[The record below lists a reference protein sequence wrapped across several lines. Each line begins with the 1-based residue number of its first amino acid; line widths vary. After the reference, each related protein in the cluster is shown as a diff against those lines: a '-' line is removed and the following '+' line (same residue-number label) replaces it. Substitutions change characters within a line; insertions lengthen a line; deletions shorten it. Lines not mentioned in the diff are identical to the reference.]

1 VHTGSYGLMSA
12 DRSQATGGHEGHTP
26 SWPVWS
32 GPVPPLAEGF
42 TARPDTVP
50 GLETTL
56 IPGATVALVSEQA
69 TLACLASPGGPRG
82 PGDPGGPSAPD
93 WREPGGKTQLARHF
107 AETLWRSPGL
117 DVLTWVVASS
127 RASVLSGFVQAAAA
141 IGASDAG
148 DAEAVAARFVDWLG
162 QTSQPW
168 LVVLD
173 DLRDAADLRGLW
185 PAGPAGRV
193 LITTPNPATVSAEHR
208 VLALPVPAFSSRE
221 AMSYLSGRLSTDPDQ
236 RSGAIDLVGD
246 LGCEPL
252 ALAQASAV
260 IASSGMSCR
269 DYRQHFTQ
277 RQKQLVEAGNG
288 NRVRAEPSAAAVT
301 WTFSAEYAEHLSP
314 GVSIRSL
321 VSLAALL
328 DGQGIPGSVF
338 TTVATG
344 QYLAEDGVGA
354 QVDPQRTWNTILS
367 LERAGLMTVDPPGSP
382 PAVRISPVIQAA
394 IRAAVPKDLFDRA
407 VRAAADALLEV
418 WPRDD
423 PRSRLAADLRSC
435 AVSLRAAA
443 GDLLWADGRGHPL
456 LVLTGQSMDS
466 ARLTGPAVSYWR
478 ELVTDSE
485 RLLGQGL
492 DTLVVYGY
500 LGEALMAAG
509 QAAEAVPW
517 FQRILDGRASVLGPD
532 HPGAIAAK
540 VALGRALVAVGRP
553 EDAVAVLDQAV
564 AGSELVRGA
573 DHIETLAAREEYAAA
588 ARAAGKYAEA
598 IRSYRHALADRERIQ
613 GPEHPGTMAA
623 SLGLA
628 DAYLAGGQSKDA
640 IAQYKRVLA
649 DREGGLGPD
658 HPDTLRARG
667 SLASAYLAAGRMGS
681 ALQLYEETC
690 AGYQRTIGADHPATL
705 ACQADLARGY
715 YATGRL
721 GDAMALLTD
730 IIARGERAL
739 PAGDPLTQKMRETL
753 ASITG

>member
-1 VHTGSYGLMSA
+1 MHTGSYGLMSA
-12 DRSQATGGHEGHTP
+12 DGSQATGGNQGHTP

-42 TARPDTVP
+42 TVRPDTVP

-56 IPGATVALVSEQA
+56 IPGATVALVSGQA
-69 TLACLASPGGPRG
+69 ATASMPSMASPGGPG
-82 PGDPGGPSAPD
+82 GPGGPSAPD
-93 WREPGGKTQLARHF
+93 WRGPGGKTQLARYF
-107 AETLWRSPGL
+107 AESLWRSPGL

-148 DAEAVAARFVDWLG
+148 DAEAVACRFVDWLG
-162 QTSQPW
+162 KTGRPW

-185 PAGPAGRV
+185 PAGPTGRL
-193 LITTPNPATVSAEHR
+193 LITTPNPATLSAEHR
-208 VLALPVPAFSSRE
+208 VLALAVPAFSSRE
-221 AMSYLSGRLSTDPDQ
+221 AMNYLSDRLSTDPDQ

-277 RQKQLVEAGNG
+277 RQKQLVEAG
-288 NRVRAEPSAAAVT
+288 RAEPSAAAVT

-354 QVDPQRTWNTILS
+354 QIDPQRTWNAILS

-394 IRAAVPKDLFDRA
+394 IRAAVPRDLFDRA

-456 LVLTGQSMDS
+456 LVLAGQSMDS

-478 ELVTDSE
+478 KLVADSE
-485 RLLGQGL
+485 RVLGHGL
-492 DTLVVYGY
+492 DTLVVCGY

-540 VALGRALVAVGRP
+540 VTLGRALVAVGRP
-553 EDAVAVLDQAV
+553 DDAVTVLEAAV

-573 DHIETLAAREEYAAA
+573 DHVETLAAREEYAAA
-588 ARAAGKYAEA
+588 ARAAGKSAEA

-613 GPEHPGTMAA
+613 GAQHPDTMAA
-623 SLGLA
+623 SMGLA
-628 DAYLAGGQSKDA
+628 EAYLAGGQSKDA

-649 DREGGLGPD
+649 DREGALGPD
-658 HPDTLRARG
+658 HPDTLLARG
-667 SLASAYLAAGRMGS
+667 SLASAYFAAGRMGS

-690 AGYQRTIGADHPATL
+690 AGYERTLGADHPTTL

-721 GDAMALLTD
+721 GDALTLLTD
-730 IIARGERAL
+730 IIARGEQAL
-739 PAGDPLTQKMRETL
+739 PTGDPLTQKMRATL